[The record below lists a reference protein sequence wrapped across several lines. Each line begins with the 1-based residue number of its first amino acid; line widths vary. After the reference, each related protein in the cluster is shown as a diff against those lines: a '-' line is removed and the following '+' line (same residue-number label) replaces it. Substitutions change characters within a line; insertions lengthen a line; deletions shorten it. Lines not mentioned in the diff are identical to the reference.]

1 MHFLTTHLLHKA
13 VQRLQQAPLDVLG
26 LQLTRLVQ
34 MLVEL
39 SEQLLKPRNY
49 FCRIGQAIPRISV
62 KLNDSLIF

>member
-13 VQRLQQAPLDVLG
+13 VQRLQQAPLG

-34 MLVEL
+34 ILVEL
-39 SEQLLKPRNY
+39 SEQLLKPCYY
-49 FCRIGQAIPRISV
+49 FYRIGQALPRISV